1 MSGKGI
7 LIESLDLMDKRIKI
21 LKLKKEIEKLEDE
34 LAGAREEIVMLHKA
48 LTPKEQAMARAA
60 MDRAFEEE

>member
-7 LIESLDLMDKRIKI
+7 LIEPLGVMDKRIKI

-34 LAGAREEIVMLHKA
+34 LAGTREKNGAEDDLPKKRSFLHLREA
-48 LTPKEQAMARAA
+48 E
-60 MDRAFEEE
+60 